1 MGGFCQPMHDLRGEG
16 GLFNSLGT
24 TQISTTDRESNS
36 WETAQISTIALIRR
50 GEGDKVMLLYKQ
62 T

>member
-24 TQISTTDRESNS
+24 TQISTTDRGGGGYNQ
-36 WETAQISTIALIRR
+36 TV
-50 GEGDKVMLLYKQ
+50 GKQ
-62 T
+62 PKYQPLH